1 MIGDLPERI
10 GIVLTVVFVI
20 VIIALNPSLSGIGY
34 AFLVIVGACS
44 VWLVRV
50 LYLNEVNRQRDE

>member
-1 MIGDLPERI
+1 MIGDLPEHI
-10 GIVLTVVFVI
+10 GIALTILFVI
-20 VIIALNPSLSGIGY
+20 VVIALNPTLSGVGY

>member
-1 MIGDLPERI
+1 MIGDLSERI
-10 GIVLTVVFVI
+10 GIGLTILFVI
-20 VIIALNPSLSGIGY
+20 VVIALNPTLSGVGY

-50 LYLNEVNRQRDE
+50 LYINEVNRRDE

>member
-10 GIVLTVVFVI
+10 GIGLTILFVI
-20 VIIALNPSLSGIGY
+20 LVIALNPSLSGIGY
-34 AFLVIVGACS
+34 AFLVSVGACS

>member
-1 MIGDLPERI
+1 MIGDLPERVGI
-10 GIVLTVVFVI
+10 GLTIVFVI
-20 VIIALNPSLSGIGY
+20 VVIALNPSLSGIGY
-34 AFLVIVGACS
+34 AFLVVVGACS

>member
-1 MIGDLPERI
+1 VIGDLPERI
-10 GIVLTVVFVI
+10 GIGLTILFVI
-20 VIIALNPSLSGIGY
+20 VVIALNPSLSGIGY

-44 VWLVRV
+44 IWLVRV

>member
-10 GIVLTVVFVI
+10 GIGLTILFVI
-20 VIIALNPSLSGIGY
+20 VVIALNPSLSGIGY